1 MENKEKDDNTI
12 STGIK
17 IFNQENS
24 NNSYLNKNHTNYSN
38 TSNETDNIREN
49 INSNID
55 DINTSQLPMAK
66 SETQIDKLSSD
77 KQQQTQKEGMIKKM
91 WNYMKSINW
100 NQWKIEEEE
109 YIDAHGFK
117 SKRPKK
123 KIPLRKVQDQYQDD
137 IAKVGSDSFSYAS
150 QRSGFGKLFL

>member
-1 MENKEKDDNTI
+1 MENKEIDNNTV
-12 STGIK
+12 STGVK
-17 IFNQENS
+17 MVTQENVS
-24 NNSYLNKNHTNYSN
+24 NTFLNKNHTNYTN
-38 TSNETDNIREN
+38 TSNENDIIREST
-49 INSNID
+49 NSNID
-55 DINTSQLPMAK
+55 DINISQLPMAK

-77 KQQQTQKEGMIKKM
+77 KQQTQKEGMIKKM

-100 NQWKIEEEE
+100 NPWKIEEEE

-123 KIPLRKVQDQYQDD
+123 KIPLRKKQAQYQDD

-150 QRSGFGKLFL
+150 QHSGFGKIFL